1 MSMLHNIPLGPVVIM
16 VVSLAVAQNSAQ
28 STTGES
34 TQTVDASKSA
44 RRIEIADL
52 TPARAAVSGAA
63 SGSVSVTVPIVNA
76 VSATPTKNPKL
87 REKQEWFQFDRRPR
101 LVLEPSFN
109 LNGGGFQPVSTS
121 ISGGLGLESKYLI
134 LEGLAGY
141 HPVRKVND
149 GTGDNPKGHIRSLDA
164 SAYYRLPN
172 YWFFGT
178 SGGWGKLSTTNYSK
192 QMWSMNFGAGT
203 DVLTKDTS
211 FRLSASYAPPEFDY
225 RNGSQGATFQFIIPS
240 PLEQGHVMFF
250 EDVYV
255 GHLHDTITDPND
267 RTLTELQT
275 SHGHFTA
282 SCSFKLLLRF

>member
-1 MSMLHNIPLGPVVIM
+1 MSMLPHMPLGPVLLM
-16 VVSLAVAQNSAQ
+16 FASLAVAQNSAQ
-28 STTGES
+28 PTTGES
-34 TQTVDASKSA
+34 TQTGDASKSA
-44 RRIEIADL
+44 RIEIADS
-52 TPARAAVSGAA
+52 TPAPEAGSGAA
-63 SGSVSVTVPIVNA
+63 SGPVSGRGPIVNA
-76 VSATPTKNPKL
+76 VTATPTKNPKL
-87 REKQEWFQFDRRPR
+87 RERQEWFQFDRRPR
-101 LVLEPSFN
+101 LVLEPSLN

-121 ISGGLGLESKYLI
+121 ISGGLSLESKDVI

-141 HPVRKVND
+141 HPVGKVND
-149 GTGDNPKGHIRSLDA
+149 GTGDNPKGHIKSLDA

-203 DVLTKDTS
+203 DMLTQDTS
-211 FRLSASYAPPEFDY
+211 FRLSASYAPPAFDY
-225 RNGSQGATFQFIIPS
+225 RNGSQGVTFQFIIPS

-250 EDVYV
+250 EDLYV

-267 RTLTELQT
+267 RTLTELQK

>member
-1 MSMLHNIPLGPVVIM
+1 MSILAHMPLGPVLIM
-16 VVSLAVAQNSAQ
+16 FASLAVAQNSAQ
-28 STTGES
+28 NTTGAS
-34 TQTVDASKSA
+34 TQAGDPSKSA
-44 RRIEIADL
+44 RIEIADS
-52 TPARAAVSGAA
+52 TSAPAAVPGAA
-63 SGSVSVTVPIVNA
+63 SHPLSVTAPIVKA
-76 VSATPTKNPKL
+76 ASATPTKNPKL
-87 REKQEWFQFDRRPR
+87 REKQQWFQFDSRPR
-101 LVLEPSFN
+101 FVLEPSFN

-121 ISGGLGLESKYLI
+121 ISGGLGLESKHLI

-141 HPVRKVND
+141 HPVRKDSD
-149 GTGDNPKGHIRSLDA
+149 GTGDNPKGHIRSLNA
-164 SAYYRLPN
+164 RAYYRLPN

-192 QMWSMNFGAGT
+192 QTWSMNFGAGT

-211 FRLSASYAPPEFDY
+211 FRLSASYAPPEFDQ
-225 RNGSQGATFQFIIPS
+225 RNGSQGVTFQFVIPS

-250 EDVYV
+250 EDLYV

-267 RTLTELQT
+267 RTLTELQE

>member
-1 MSMLHNIPLGPVVIM
+1 MLRYMPLGPFLIM
-16 VVSLAVAQNSAQ
+16 FLSLAVAQNSNQA
-28 STTGES
+28 TTGES
-34 TQTVDASKSA
+34 NKPGDASKGA
-44 RRIEIADL
+44 HRVEIAESPPDGE
-52 TPARAAVSGAA
+52 AVSGAA
-63 SGSVSVTVPIVNA
+63 SGSSSVTAPIVNA

-87 REKQEWFQFDRRPR
+87 LEKQEWFRFDRRPK

-121 ISGGLGLESKYLI
+121 ISGGIGLESKHLI

-141 HPVRKVND
+141 HPVGKDND

-164 SAYYRLPN
+164 SAYYRLSN

-192 QMWSMNFGAGT
+192 QMWSMNFGAGA
-203 DVLTKDTS
+203 DVLKEDWT

-225 RNGSQGATFQFIIPS
+225 RNGSQGVTFQFIIPS

-250 EDVYV
+250 ETVYV

-267 RTLTELQT
+267 RTLTELEK